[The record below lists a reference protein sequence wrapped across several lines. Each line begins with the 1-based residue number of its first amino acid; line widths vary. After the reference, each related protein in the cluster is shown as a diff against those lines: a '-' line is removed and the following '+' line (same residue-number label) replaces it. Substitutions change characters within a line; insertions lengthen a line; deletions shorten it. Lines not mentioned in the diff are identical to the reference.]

1 MKLKWKE
8 LNRYTNFIEE
18 LQKKTPYEILE
29 IKNTATPE
37 EIRQAYLKKVKIYHP
52 DNSDEFIKIN
62 NENILKI
69 INGAYETITSGP

>member
-8 LNRYTNFIEE
+8 LNRYTDFIEE
-18 LQKKTPYEILE
+18 LRQKGPYEILE

>member
-8 LNRYTNFIEE
+8 LNRYKDFIEE
-18 LQKKTPYEILE
+18 LQQKDPYEILE

-37 EIRQAYLKKVKIYHP
+37 QIIKAYLKKVKIYHP